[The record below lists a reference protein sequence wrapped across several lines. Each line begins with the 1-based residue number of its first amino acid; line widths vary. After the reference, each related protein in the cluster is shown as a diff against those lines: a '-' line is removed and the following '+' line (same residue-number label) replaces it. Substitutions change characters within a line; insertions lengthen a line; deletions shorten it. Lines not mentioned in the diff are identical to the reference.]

1 MCEVSRIQ
9 GINLWL
15 ADGFKVGLE
24 CHSACACYAK
34 TPGWGVGPQS

>member
-1 MCEVSRIQ
+1 MCEVSKIQ